1 MQQVSTH
8 AHVQDCVHD
17 KLFQVSYKMFDV
29 TLYHFHHMH
38 LNVLFFFKLNPQDSK
53 LLHLSS
59 IRETLFMSCVTDI
72 TFSHIR
78 HFLTASS
85 VAPAV
90 ALGRPPPHIS
100 VINRSPSAWPRS
112 NHLWLQ
118 CVLLSGAFIPTLWR
132 VAVSRTLE
140 SPSITLKRKGRPPCS
155 IHHTDSAVRSERKD
169 RGRGTLERRVE
180 LLLWVYG
187 ETLIYHTH
195 V

>member
-1 MQQVSTH
+1 MQLVSTH

-17 KLFQVSYKMFDV
+17 KLFQVLYKMFDV

-38 LNVLFFFKLNPQDSK
+38 LNVLFFYTESSVSK
-53 LLHLSS
+53 QLHLSA

-100 VINRSPSAWPRS
+100 VINRSPSA
-112 NHLWLQ
+112 
-118 CVLLSGAFIPTLWR
+118 
-132 VAVSRTLE
+132 
-140 SPSITLKRKGRPPCS
+140 
-155 IHHTDSAVRSERKD
+155 
-169 RGRGTLERRVE
+169 
-180 LLLWVYG
+180 
-187 ETLIYHTH
+187 
-195 V
+195 